1 MRNISDL
8 PDELLL
14 KILSFL
20 PTKEIVAASVLS
32 KSWCCLWKHWRD
44 HDVDYVDICLE
55 CSPTWLFNLVKFS
68 FPLTVSGK
76 NFDVEPED
84 PRLEKFD
91 SLLSKLKDES
101 CIECKRRIH
110 EPKKTTIFKL
120 DFGPPKLQQ
129 ATIWTK
135 SEEKQHMQLE
145 LVFMRKTTLNYCLSF
160 I

>member
-44 HDVDYVDICLE
+44 RDVDYVDICLE
-55 CSPTWLFNLVKFS
+55 CSPIWLSNLVKFS
-68 FPLTVSGK
+68 YPLTASGK
-76 NFDVEPED
+76 FYDVEPED
-84 PRLEKFD
+84 PTLEKFD

-110 EPKKTTIFKL
+110 EPKKTTIFKT
-120 DFGPPKLQQ
+120 DFALEKLQ
-129 ATIWTK
+129 AIIWTK
-135 SEEKQHMQLE
+135 SEEKQHMQVE
-145 LVFMRKTTLNYCLSF
+145 IVFMRKTTLNYCLSF